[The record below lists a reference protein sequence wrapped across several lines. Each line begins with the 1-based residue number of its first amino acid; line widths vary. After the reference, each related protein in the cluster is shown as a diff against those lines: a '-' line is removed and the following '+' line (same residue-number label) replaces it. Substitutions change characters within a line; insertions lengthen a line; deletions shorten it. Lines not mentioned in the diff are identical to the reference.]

1 MNKPVRF
8 STALREPVREVI
20 ESLGQVD
27 IVVGIPS
34 YHSGSS
40 LVHVIRS
47 IAKGLE
53 MHYRGIKALIIVS
66 DGGSTDDSR
75 EIAERVEVNS
85 FNIEKIVII
94 YRGIPGKG
102 SGLRAVF
109 EAANFLRSKAI
120 AVFDSDL
127 ISITPDWIKNIL
139 EPVFNGYDLVAPFYR
154 RYKLDGTITNTI
166 AYNLTRALYG
176 LRIRQPIGG
185 DFGLSGRLVKHY
197 LDQDVWE
204 TDVAKFGIDIY
215 MTTTAIVDGFKICQ
229 TRLGI
234 KVHGQKDPA
243 ADLGPMFRQV
253 IGTTF
258 QLMNIYE
265 SFWRKVEGSE
275 DIPIL
280 GEEVNQNPAPF
291 EIDVDGLIDYF
302 RLGFG
307 NFGEVWGRIIEPAD
321 YEVIQELVKN
331 GNRENFFLPI
341 EVWVRTVYRYAS
353 AYTITP
359 RQRMKIVDTLIP
371 LYYARVA
378 SLVVELSN
386 KNPEESEMHFEAN
399 AKAFESMKGYLINI
413 WKKGAQHG

>member
-1 MNKPVRF
+1 MNEPVRF
-8 STALREPVREVI
+8 STALREPVREVM
-20 ESLGQVD
+20 ESLGQAD
-27 IVVGIPS
+27 IVIGIPS
-34 YHSGSS
+34 YQSGSS
-40 LVHVIRS
+40 LIHVIRS

-53 MHYRGIKALIIVS
+53 INYHDKKALIIVS

-94 YRGIPGKG
+94 YRGMPGKG

-109 EAANFLRSKAI
+109 EAANFLKAKAI

-127 ISITPDWIKNIL
+127 ISITPGWIKNVL
-139 EPVFNGYDLVAPFYR
+139 EPVFNGYDLVTPYYS

-176 LRIRQPIGG
+176 LRVRQPIGG

-215 MTTTAIVDGFKICQ
+215 MTTIAIVDGFNICQ
-229 TRLGI
+229 ARLGV

-258 QLMNIYE
+258 QLMSMHEN
-265 SFWRKVEGSE
+265 FWRKVKSSKEV
-275 DIPIL
+275 PIV
-280 GEEVNQNPAPF
+280 GEVMDQIPAPF
-291 EIDVDGLIDYF
+291 EIELNALIDYF

-307 NFGEVWGRIIEPAD
+307 NFGEIWERILEPAD
-321 YEVIQELVKN
+321 YETIKELVKDK
-331 GNRENFFLPI
+331 GRESFYLPI
-341 EVWVRTVYRYAS
+341 DAWVRTVYRYAA
-353 AYTITP
+353 AYANTP

-378 SLVVELSN
+378 SLVIELGD

-399 AKAFESMKGYLINI
+399 AQVFESMKEYLINI
-413 WKKGAQHG
+413 WKKGA

>member
-1 MNKPVRF
+1 MNEPVRF

-20 ESLGQVD
+20 ESLGQAD

-34 YHSGSS
+34 YQSGSS
-40 LVHVIRS
+40 LIHVIRS

-53 MHYRGIKALIIVS
+53 INYRNKKALILVS

-85 FNIEKIVII
+85 FNIEKIVTI
-94 YRGIPGKG
+94 YRGMPGKG

-109 EAANFLRSKAI
+109 EAANFLKAKAI

-127 ISITPDWIKNIL
+127 ISITQGWIKNVL
-139 EPVFNGYDLVAPFYR
+139 EPVFNGYDLVAPYYS

-176 LRIRQPIGG
+176 LRVRQPIGG

-215 MTTTAIVDGFKICQ
+215 MTTIAIVDGFNICQ
-229 TRLGI
+229 ARLGV

-258 QLMNIYE
+258 QLMSMHEN
-265 SFWRKVEGSE
+265 FWRKVKSSKEV
-275 DIPIL
+275 PIV
-280 GEEVNQNPAPF
+280 GEVMDQIPAPF
-291 EIDVDGLIDYF
+291 EIELHALIDYF

-307 NFGEVWGRIIEPAD
+307 NFGEVWERILEPAD
-321 YEVIQELVKN
+321 YETIKELVKDI
-331 GNRENFFLPI
+331 GRESFYLPI
-341 EVWVRTVYRYAS
+341 DAWVRTVYRYAA
-353 AYTITP
+353 AYANTP

-378 SLVVELSN
+378 SLVIELED
-386 KNPEESEMHFEAN
+386 KNPEESERHFEEN
-399 AKAFESMKGYLINI
+399 AQVFESMKDYLIKI
-413 WKKGAQHG
+413 WRKGG